1 MMARRV
7 NKLKVPTTVRT
18 ASIKI
23 LAEASEQ
30 TALTTLQSA
39 YADACNLIVPIVT
52 AARCWNRFRLHTLAY
67 RKMRTDTPLGAQ
79 MCCNV
84 LRSVA
89 AAYRS
94 MNANRKLARDAPIPT
109 INFRHASVH
118 FDQRTFTMRGN
129 LLSLYTLE
137 GRVVVTLKPGEHQQR
152 LLKWGTPREA
162 ELVRRGGKWFFNLV
176 IEKEIVYQETGPVLG
191 LGVGENNLAACSTG
205 KIWGGGQLRFERD
218 QHLALRRRTQ
228 RNGSESAKQLL
239 RKVSGRERRRMRHVN
254 HVVSRQIVSEAEGIG
269 ARAIAMED
277 LTGILDRI
285 NAGKRVQARLH
296 RWAFRQLQEFVA
308 YKAAGSGIA
317 TVFVNPAY
325 SSKAC
330 YECGQI
336 GLRVKHSF
344 ICNCGRR
351 AHSDVN
357 AASNLAR
364 LGERALSPRAVV
376 NRPDVAG
383 MSHARL

>member
-1 MMARRV
+1 VFQSLSQKSQMMARRV

-176 IEKEIVYQETGPVLG
+176 IEKEIVYQEIGPVLG
-191 LGVGENNLAACSTG
+191 L
-205 KIWGGGQLRFERD
+205 
-218 QHLALRRRTQ
+218 
-228 RNGSESAKQLL
+228 
-239 RKVSGRERRRMRHVN
+239 
-254 HVVSRQIVSEAEGIG
+254 
-269 ARAIAMED
+269 
-277 LTGILDRI
+277 
-285 NAGKRVQARLH
+285 
-296 RWAFRQLQEFVA
+296 
-308 YKAAGSGIA
+308 A